1 MVEKSC
7 PWEETR
13 EGGCAT
19 CGQNLGANINN
30 QHARDRTGDKRKVFN
45 VSTWKVLV
53 SRIQRTLSTSS
64 SFARPGNRLANILHE
79 EHVIEVEIYEN
90 LPV

>member
-13 EGGCAT
+13 EGGGTT

-30 QHARDRTGDKRKVFN
+30 QHARDKTGDKRK

-79 EHVIEVEIYEN
+79 EHIIEVDISKN
-90 LPV
+90 